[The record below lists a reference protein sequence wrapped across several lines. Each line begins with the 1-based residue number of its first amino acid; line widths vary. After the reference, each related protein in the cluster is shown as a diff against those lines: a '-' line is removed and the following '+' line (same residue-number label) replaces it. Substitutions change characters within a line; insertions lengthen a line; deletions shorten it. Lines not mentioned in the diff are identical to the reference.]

1 MKSLALALC
10 AVLSAVAVDDP
21 IEVDIM
27 TLTKIDWQPGKE
39 LPKEIRDL
47 DGKTI
52 VISGYMQ
59 SQFRDERKTF
69 LLVSDSCQCSGT
81 PSPHHFVEVTLDDK
95 TEYKPGQLT
104 FMGTL
109 SVGEVEE
116 DGFVK
121 SLYRLEGSFF

>member
-1 MKSLALALC
+1 MKLLACLLFATLA
-10 AVLSAVAVDDP
+10 VIVDDP

-27 TLTKIDWQPGKE
+27 TLTKIDWQQGQE
-39 LPKEIRDL
+39 LPKEIREL

-59 SQFRDERKTF
+59 SQFTDERETF
-69 LLVSDSCQCSGT
+69 LLVSDSCQCGGT
-81 PSPHHFVEVTLDDK
+81 PSPHHFIEVTLDDK

>member
-1 MKSLALALC
+1 MKVLALALC

-27 TLTKIDWQPGKE
+27 KLTKIDWQQGKE

-47 DGKTI
+47 DGKEI
-52 VISGYMQ
+52 IISGYMLT
-59 SQFRDERKTF
+59 QFRDERKTIMI
-69 LLVSDSCQCSGT
+69 VDDSCQCAGT
-81 PSPHHFVEVTLDDK
+81 PAPNHFVEVTLDAK

-104 FMGTL
+104 FRGTL

-116 DGFVK
+116 DGFVT